1 MICIRGFS
9 SYLSVIDFWFNSIV
23 VCEQTL
29 ISVLLILLR
38 CVLWPRMWSISE
50 NVSHEFE
57 KNNQYIL
64 VLKNW
69 NLKVYS
75 HIQMT
80 G

>member
-1 MICIRGFS
+1 MSLISVFLMICIRGFS

-57 KNNQYIL
+57 KN
-64 VLKNW
+64 
-69 NLKVYS
+69 VYS
-75 HIQMT
+75 SVLECSNL
-80 G
+80 